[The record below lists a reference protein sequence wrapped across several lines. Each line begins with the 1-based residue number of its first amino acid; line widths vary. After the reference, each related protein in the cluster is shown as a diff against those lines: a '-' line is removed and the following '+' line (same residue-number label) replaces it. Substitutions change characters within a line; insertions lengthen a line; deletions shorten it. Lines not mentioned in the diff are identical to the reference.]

1 MFNIKNLKIK
11 ENYIPFSEY
20 QLAVL
25 DMQLFNGNKNKKIQS
40 VLRYVMQYSK
50 NNKLVYSIHRLYKM
64 YTSKNKRMSQR
75 YFYNLI
81 AELKDLNLLEEK
93 GNEIFLVISKKVQEK
108 VQEKVQTENCTPSV
122 ENTGL
127 EGSDFPTLKTEECNY
142 NYNIYNTTSNELC
155 PSQNSNI
162 YASLEE
168 LETIANDLYKNLK
181 IRSRHI
187 KTDVL
192 NMIYQYKGK
201 ISLKG
206 ARQYLKAV
214 ILDKKVARD
223 KEREEF
229 AKKYIFAK
237 NLARVNQPV
246 VGDTFGNYTSNN
258 RKRLAQMEARR
269 QYLSIE
275 DTKQFENIGTDW
287 QNDDWCM

>member
-1 MFNIKNLKIK
+1 MFSIKKSKIK
-11 ENYIPFSEY
+11 ENYINFNEY
-20 QLAVL
+20 QLTIL
-25 DMQLFNGNKNKKIQS
+25 DSHEFNGSKTKKIQS
-40 VLRYVMQYSK
+40 VLRYVMKYSP
-50 NNKLVYSIHRLYKM
+50 NNKLVYRLYKM
-64 YTSKNKRMSQR
+64 YSSKGKRMSQR

-93 GNEIFLVISKKVQEK
+93 ENEIFLVLSKKVQEK
-108 VQEKVQTENCTPSV
+108 VQGKVQTENSTESV
-122 ENTGL
+122 ENANVS
-127 EGSDFPTLKTEECNY
+127 EFHVPTLDTANSNIN

-155 PSQNSNI
+155 PSKNSNI
-162 YASLEE
+162 YASLED
-168 LETIANDLYKNLK
+168 LKSIAEDLYKNLK

-192 NMIYQYKGK
+192 NMIYQYAGK
-201 ISLKG
+201 ISIKG

-237 NLARVNQPV
+237 NLARVNQSV
-246 VGDTFGNYTSNN
+246 TGDTFGNYTSNN

-275 DTKQFENIGTDW
+275 DSSQYENIGTDW
-287 QNDDWCM
+287 QNGDWCM

>member
-81 AELKDLNLLEEK
+81 SELKDLNLLEEK
-93 GNEIFLVISKKVQEK
+93 EKEIFLVLEKSAKK
-108 VQEKVQTENCTPSV
+108 VQEKVQTENDAVDV
-122 ENTGL
+122 ENTDFSAG
-127 EGSDFPTLKTEECNY
+127 DFPTLKTEEYNN

-155 PSQNSNI
+155 PETNSNI
-162 YASLEE
+162 YASLED
-168 LETIANDLYKNLK
+168 LESIAEDLYKNLK

-206 ARQYLKAV
+206 ARQYLKTV

-237 NLARVNQPV
+237 NIARVNQSV
-246 VGDTFGNYTSNN
+246 TGDSFGNYISNN
-258 RKRLAQMEARR
+258 SKRLAQMEARR

-275 DTKQFENIGTDW
+275 DSSQYENIGTDW

>member
-1 MFNIKNLKIK
+1 MFSIKKSKIK
-11 ENYIPFSEY
+11 ENYIAFNEY
-20 QLAVL
+20 QIAVL
-25 DMQLFNGNKNKKIQS
+25 DMQQFSAKKTQKIQS
-40 VLRYVMQYSK
+40 VLRYIVKYSVGG
-50 NNKLVYSIHRLYKM
+50 KLMYSINRLFVM
-64 YTSKNKRMSQR
+64 YSHKGKRMSR
-75 YFYNLI
+75 KYFYNLVQ
-81 AELKDLNLLEEK
+81 ELKDLNLLEQK
-93 GNEIFLVISKKVQEK
+93 DNDLFLVLEKKVYKK
-108 VQEKVQTENCTPSV
+108 VYKKVHKENCTPSV

-127 EGSDFPTLKTEECNY
+127 EDDAVPALNTQDNNN

-155 PSQNSNI
+155 PETNSNI

-168 LETIANDLYKNLK
+168 LKSIAEDLYKNLK

-192 NMIYQYKGK
+192 NMIYQYEGK
-201 ISLKG
+201 ISIKG

-237 NLARVNQPV
+237 NLARVNQSV
-246 VGDTFGNYTSNN
+246 TVDTFGNYTSNN

-269 QYLSIE
+269 QYLSME
-275 DTKQFENIGTDW
+275 EQFENIGTDW
-287 QNDDWCM
+287 QNYDWCM